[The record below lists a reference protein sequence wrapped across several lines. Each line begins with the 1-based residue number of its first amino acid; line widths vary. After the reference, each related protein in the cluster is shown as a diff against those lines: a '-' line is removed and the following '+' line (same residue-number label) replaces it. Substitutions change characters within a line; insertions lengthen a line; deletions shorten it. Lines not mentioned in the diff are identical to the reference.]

1 MGSAKRRGREFWTKQ
16 AKAWKASGLSCT
28 EFAEKLGV
36 KPRTLS
42 WWAWKLG
49 TEASTAKLAK
59 RKPAKPRKNRAAAKR
74 QVEPLEFIEVVA
86 ARADDRIE
94 IEIGDAVVRVPRDVD
109 ATQLARVL
117 EVLAAR

>member
-49 TEASTAKLAK
+49 AEASATKPAK
-59 RKPAKPRKNRAAAKR
+59 RKPAKPKKRSAAKR

-94 IEIGDAVVRVPRDVD
+94 IEFGGALVRVPCEVD

>member
-1 MGSAKRRGREFWTKQ
+1 MEGQRVVLHGVRREAGCEAAHALVVGMEARNGGVDGQ
-16 AKAWKASGLSCT
+16 ARKAQAS
-28 EFAEKLGV
+28 EAEKESSRGEEAG
-36 KPRTLS
+36 RT
-42 WWAWKLG
+42 
-49 TEASTAKLAK
+49 
-59 RKPAKPRKNRAAAKR
+59 
-74 QVEPLEFIEVVA
+74 VEFIEVVA